1 MRFFSLLNLLLMFL
15 LYSCENIFHPDAE
28 IPSYINIEKID
39 LEITDPYLQGTVSHK
54 ITDAWVFVDD
64 ELQGIYEL
72 PVTFP
77 VLKTGRHFLK
87 IKAGIKDNGI
97 SATREQYPFF
107 DFYTASSFEFFADSI
122 VNVNPVV
129 MYSPAAEFPW
139 IEDFEDP
146 GITIDSVY
154 PSSAKIKR
162 VTDNSKVFE
171 GNASGFVSLD
181 ASNTIFKG
189 ISNASFALPK
199 GGTSVYLELNYK
211 TTVNMKVI
219 VVSNNPAGTAENLS
233 LVVTPTNKS
242 GAAEWNKIYVNIG
255 PEVSGN
261 SNASDYKII
270 FYSDISE
277 EGLTSAEIYLDNIK
291 LVHF

>member
-1 MRFFSLLNLLLMFL
+1 MRFFSLLNLLLMFF
-15 LYSCENIFHPDAE
+15 LYSCENIFHPEAE

-39 LEITDPYLQGTVSHK
+39 LEVSDPYVQGTASHK

-64 ELQGIYEL
+64 ELQGVYEL

-77 VLKTGRHFLK
+77 VLETGKHSLK
-87 IKAGIKDNGI
+87 IYAGIKDNGI
-97 SATREQYPFF
+97 SATRVQYPLF
-107 DFYTASSFEFFADSI
+107 DFYTVSSFDFFADSI
-122 VNVNPVV
+122 VKV
-129 MYSPAAEFPW
+129 SPAVKYSTAAKFSW

-162 VTDNSKVFE
+162 TTDISAVFE
-171 GNASGFVSLD
+171 GDASGFVSLD

-189 ISNASFALPK
+189 ISNTAFVLPK

-211 TTVNMKVI
+211 TTVSLKVI
-219 VVSNNPAGTAENLS
+219 VISNNPTGAVEDLS

-242 GAAEWNKIYVNIG
+242 GTAEWNKIYVNIT

-261 SNASDYKII
+261 PNASDYRIV
-270 FYSDISE
+270 FYSNISDD
-277 EGLTSAEIYLDNIK
+277 GISSAEIYLDNIK